1 MGPIKITKTDMKS
14 GDVLVANLS
23 GAVKAKIAA
32 VKCGEK
38 YFVVA
43 PPKLG
48 GTREVP
54 ADSLTDCLHASVY
67 AMGVKAAKER
77 GKKK

>member
-1 MGPIKITKTDMKS
+1 MAK
-14 GDVLVANLS
+14 LS
-23 GAVKAKIAA
+23 GAVKAEVAA
-32 VKCGEK
+32 VRCGKK

-54 ADSLTDCLHASVY
+54 ADSLTDCLHASVH
-67 AMGVKAAKER
+67 AMGMKAAKER
-77 GKKK
+77 GKKN